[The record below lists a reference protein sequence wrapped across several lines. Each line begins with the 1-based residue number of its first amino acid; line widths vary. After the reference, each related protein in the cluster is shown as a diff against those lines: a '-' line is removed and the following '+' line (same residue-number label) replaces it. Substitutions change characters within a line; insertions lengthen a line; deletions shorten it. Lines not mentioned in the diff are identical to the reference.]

1 MNDNILYYPYISLP
15 ENLWTYRALL
25 YYDNI
30 GVIVPND
37 YLYNPEKHT
46 NQMLDLI
53 RANLV
58 RQINPIDFTHDLR
71 DFKDGF
77 IDELLSPKRRVDIKQ
92 RNFKNGN
99 YSRIHVEKFDNGLM
113 NALEELGLAKRS
125 QEWAWYDVEPKT
137 AFMLMTYLATII
149 SVRDNRL
156 PITDSVKVET
166 RFKSIKKRDTEKLE
180 LRNKIL
186 QDVLPLPTEL
196 NIGKLEDFKGKYQT
210 DLTRFRRKV
219 ESLIIELNKYK
230 DNIEDFEELYKIKIE
245 EIKDR
250 KEFLAGQMKKPS
262 FGKIVYGTICTVSA
276 SGVAIAETT
285 EEKLLWLL
293 PSIVSTAYS
302 VVTSYQQNEILKKE
316 DFRYLALI
324 DKKLLPNPQRHM
336 VIPSKR

>member
-1 MNDNILYYPYISLP
+1 MNDNILYYPHISLP
-15 ENLWTYRALL
+15 KNLWTFRALL
-25 YYDNI
+25 YYDNL

-37 YLYNPEKHT
+37 YLYNPEQHT
-46 NQMLDLI
+46 KQMLDLI
-53 RANLV
+53 QANLV
-58 RQINPIDFTHDLR
+58 NQINPMDFTHDLR

-77 IDELLSPKRRVDIKQ
+77 LNELLSPKRRINIK
-92 RNFKNGN
+92 RTNFKKGN

-113 NALEELGLAKRS
+113 NALQEIGLAKQS
-125 QEWAWYDVEPKT
+125 QEWAWYDVETNT

-156 PITDSVKVET
+156 PITDNVKEET
-166 RFKSIKKRDTEKLE
+166 RFKSINKRDTEKLE

-186 QDVLPLPTEL
+186 QDVLPLPSEL
-196 NIGKLEDFKGKYQT
+196 NIGKLENFKGRYQ
-210 DLTRFRRKV
+210 LELRSFRRKV

-230 DNIEDFEELYKIKIE
+230 NSTEDFEDLYKIRIE

-276 SGVAIAETT
+276 SGIIIANTP

-293 PSIVSTAYS
+293 PSLVSTAYS
-302 VVTSYQQNEILKKE
+302 VVTSHQQNEILKKE
-316 DFRYLALI
+316 DFRYLALV
-324 DKKLLPNPQRHM
+324 DEKL
-336 VIPSKR
+336 

>member
-25 YYDNI
+25 YYDNL

-46 NQMLDLI
+46 DKMLDLI
-53 RANLV
+53 QANLV
-58 RQINPIDFTHDLR
+58 RQINPMDFTHDLK

-77 IDELLSPKRRVDIKQ
+77 LDELLSPKRKVDIKR

-99 YSRIHVEKFDNGLM
+99 FSKIHVEKFDKGIM
-113 NALEELGLAKRS
+113 DALQELGLAKHG
-125 QEWAWYDVEPKT
+125 QEWAWWQVEPET
-137 AFMLMTYLATII
+137 AFMLMTYLATVI
-149 SVRDNRL
+149 SIRDNRL
-156 PITDSVKVET
+156 PITDSINEEK

-186 QDVLPLPTEL
+186 KDVLPLPTTI
-196 NIGKLEDFKGKYQT
+196 NINKLENFKGKYQN

-230 DNIEDFEELYKIKIE
+230 DNFEDFEDLYKIKIE
-245 EIKDR
+245 EINDR
-250 KEFLAGQMKKPS
+250 KEFLYGQMNKPS

-276 SGVAIAETT
+276 TGITIADTPA
-285 EEKLLWLL
+285 EKLLWLV
-293 PSIVSTAYS
+293 PSLVSTAYS

-324 DKKLLPNPQRHM
+324 DKKLSGANN
-336 VIPSKR
+336 V